1 MFIASMK
8 ILPLYNT
15 FYNKQNNLKIQNNK
29 IVSINRFNYVS
40 SDNSQMHF
48 GNLLDTAPEKI
59 SEKMFLSAQK
69 YLKSKKAKIPDWAD
83 LNLRWFDLEKL
94 NGIQKDLK
102 VFEGLSIK
110 EIGLILNNLST
121 IMVKRG
127 CSNRCSHCFC
137 EAIPQHFTKDSNLTS
152 SISWEDFGNFFNDYE
167 QLKNRLGFDVIRSD
181 KVISLF
187 HDADCIELEMKDKN
201 GKIYDFADASELLLN
216 KTPCR
221 ELFDTSGWN
230 PKSERLQK
238 RAEKIVQFL
247 AKNANRMNQI
257 NISINPF
264 HALLEKSNECT
275 KAGYTVNAKYFRDL
289 YTDRMA
295 NAIYT
300 FTPILD
306 SVSYILRTKSDNQ
319 FHNEIYLK
327 AIEQEIL
334 LKLEE
339 MYNKDSASSQKY
351 AKNKTQVY
359 ETIEKVKRGL
369 NKKSSEIASLG
380 RAKNFFINSED
391 KSFWSIYSDLE
402 IFFGELKRKSP
413 ETFIDA
419 NGQIYVSNSY
429 LTSPTKIQL
438 NFSNKDK
445 KTIPPAKLI
454 DETKIAVANNIIDKT
469 ILNN

>member
-1 MFIASMK
+1 MN
-8 ILPLYNT
+8 ILPLQNT
-15 FYNKQNNLKIQNNK
+15 ISNK
-29 IVSINRFNYVS
+29 IYSTPQIKADKNYNPIYSSTSIYFYGILTQPKN
-40 SDNSQMHF
+40 QEE
-48 GNLLDTAPEKI
+48 L
-59 SEKMFLSAQK
+59 AQK
-69 YLKSKKAKIPDWAD
+69 SLNSATKYLNKAKGIVKPY
-83 LNLRWFDLEKL
+83 LYSFNLDKL
-94 NGIQKDLK
+94 NGIQTGIKT
-102 VFEGLSIK
+102 FEGLSIK

-167 QLKNRLGFDVIRSD
+167 QLKNRLGFDVIHSD

-187 HDADCIELEMKDKN
+187 HDADCVEIEMKDKN
-201 GKIYDFADASELLLN
+201 GKVYDFADASELLLN

-230 PKSERLQK
+230 PKSGRLQK

-257 NISINPF
+257 NISVNPF
-264 HALLEKSNECT
+264 HALLEKSNECI
-275 KAGYTVNAKYFRDL
+275 KAGDIVNAKYFRNL

-295 NAIYT
+295 NTIFT

-306 SVSYILRTKSDNQ
+306 SVSFILRTKSDNQ
-319 FHNEIYLK
+319 FHSERSLRT
-327 AIEQEIL
+327 IEQEIL
-334 LKLEE
+334 IKLEE

-359 ETIEKVKRGL
+359 EIMAKVKRGL
-369 NKKSSEIASLG
+369 NKKSYEIASLG

-402 IFFGELKRKSP
+402 MFFGELKRKSP

-429 LTSPTKIQL
+429 LTSPTKMQL

-445 KTIPPAKLI
+445 KTIPPAKI
-454 DETKIAVANNIIDKT
+454 IEESSVKVANNIIDKF
-469 ILNN
+469 ILEN